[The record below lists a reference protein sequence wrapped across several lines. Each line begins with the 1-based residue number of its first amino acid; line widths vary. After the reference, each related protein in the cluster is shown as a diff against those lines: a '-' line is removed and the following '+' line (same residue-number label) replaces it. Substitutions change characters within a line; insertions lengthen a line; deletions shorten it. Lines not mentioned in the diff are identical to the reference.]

1 MFIPTHRIIA
11 HHVYRQIRQNLNI
24 SLNPHMFA
32 YGNMKPD
39 VAPKLK
45 AKKHYMEPTFDFVLD
60 EIMRLIEDGVSEN
73 ALSIGKFSVR
83 LGVICHF
90 LCDFFCL
97 PHHDR
102 EYFSDKLMEHMLYE
116 RDLHGKFTHFS
127 GIDRIRLPYVGGV
140 TKEDIK
146 KAILELHADYTASPR
161 GHETDMRCSVNVASA
176 VGIWVIENS
185 ILCEPV
191 LEPAHS

>member
-11 HHVYRQIRQNLNI
+11 HHIFQQVRRNLNI
-24 SLNPHMFA
+24 SLNPHMFS

-60 EIMRLIEDGVSEN
+60 EIMQLINDGVSEN
-73 ALSIGKFSVR
+73 PLSISKFSVR

-102 EYFSDKLMEHMLYE
+102 GYFSDKLMEHMIYE
-116 RDLHGKFTHFS
+116 KKLHEKFVNFS
-127 GIDRIRLPYVGGV
+127 GLDRIRLPYVTGV
-140 TKEDIK
+140 TKVEIK
-146 KAILELHADYTASPR
+146 KAILELHEEYVSSPR
-161 GHETDMRCSVNVASA
+161 GYETDMKCSVNVASG
-176 VGIWVIENS
+176 VGIWIIENS

-191 LEPAHS
+191 LEAAHS